1 MRVTEQGQVTIPKL
15 LRDRFGLD
23 CGAEVEITATE
34 DGILIRKCDEAENRN
49 AKSEF
54 EAVYESIDCD
64 DPIERV
70 ALALRQLGFPHYPID
85 DVDAYIEEIRGR

>member
-1 MRVTEQGQVTIPKL
+1 MRVTEQGQITIPEE

-23 CGAEVEITATE
+23 CGVEVDITPTD
-34 DGILIRKCDEAENRN
+34 DGILIRKCPEAGPRDPG
-49 AKSEF
+49 SSF
-54 EAVYESIDCD
+54 EAVYESIDCE

-85 DVDAYIEEIRGR
+85 DVDEYIEEIRGR

>member
-1 MRVTEQGQVTIPKL
+1 MRVTEQGQVTIPED

-23 CGAEVEITATE
+23 CGVEVEITATD
-34 DGILIRKCDEAENRN
+34 DGVLVRKGAEGTDRD
-49 AKSEF
+49 ARSAF

-70 ALALRQLGFPHYPID
+70 ALALRQLGFPHYPIE
-85 DVDAYIEEIRGR
+85 DVDEYIEEIRGR